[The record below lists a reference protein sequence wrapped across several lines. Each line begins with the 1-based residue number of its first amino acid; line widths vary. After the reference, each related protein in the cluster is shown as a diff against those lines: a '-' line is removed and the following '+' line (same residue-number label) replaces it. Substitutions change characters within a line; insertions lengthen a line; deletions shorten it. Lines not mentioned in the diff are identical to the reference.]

1 MRVQAE
7 CFDGTG
13 KKGLEGTK
21 RSLED
26 TYPTP
31 GARGQRGVEEN
42 GLHVRGCRET
52 VPASKQSRRGG
63 GFWFPAGDSGSQRD
77 RALSSDVPGWGRS
90 HGSCRA
96 PAVASVCL
104 LLQTQAKQAEFP
116 VSRQPVWV
124 QNQTNHTCFS
134 LS

>member
-1 MRVQAE
+1 MRVPAE
-7 CFDGTG
+7 CFDGAG

-31 GARGQRGVEEN
+31 RARGQRGVEEN

-63 GFWFPAGDSGSQRD
+63 GFWFPAGQGSLIRRPGLGQVSWE
-77 RALSSDVPGWGRS
+77 LS
-90 HGSCRA
+90 C
-96 PAVASVCL
+96 
-104 LLQTQAKQAEFP
+104 
-116 VSRQPVWV
+116 SRCSQ
-124 QNQTNHTCFS
+124 S
-134 LS
+134 LSAPSNPGQAG